1 MTYAASSG
9 GLFLLVVVLELGLL
23 SLLGLLGQWRLE
35 LFLLLSEPPPGLCYV
50 ENEGA
55 LPFKGNFGRKL

>member
-1 MTYAASSG
+1 
-9 GLFLLVVVLELGLL
+9 L
-23 SLLGLLGQWRLE
+23 LLGLLGQWGLE

-55 LPFKGNFGRKL
+55 LPFQGDFGRKL